1 MDKDTL
7 RALAGQF
14 TNVKS
19 RPGRNGQQLSYLEGH
34 SIIQRLNEA
43 LEGEWSFRVL
53 EHHVLEDT
61 VVVLGELTATGLT
74 KHAFGGSEITRS
86 RDGGTPI
93 DLADDLKAAATDAL
107 KKAATLFGIGLYLYG
122 EEEKAPGTT
131 TDRGN
136 GSSGVPGNGNDKGHE
151 NTNGNGNGNG
161 NGTRLT
167 RKQLSYICSLGRE
180 LGIDRLGL
188 DDLAR
193 AEHGKTAAHL
203 SVQEASGLIKSLQHD
218 INGGGDHAQPHT

>member
-61 VVVLGELTATGLT
+61 VVVLGELTTAGLT
-74 KHAFGGSEITRS
+74 KHAFGGSDITRN
-86 RDGGTPI
+86 RDTGNPV
-93 DLADDLKAAATDAL
+93 DLADNLKAASTDAL
-107 KKAATLFGIGLYLYG
+107 KKAATLMGVGLHLYG
-122 EEEKAPGTT
+122 EEEKTPVATP
-131 TDRGN
+131 DNGN
-136 GSSGVPGNGNDKGHE
+136 GRNGSADTGNGN
-151 NTNGNGNGNG
+151 NGNGNGS
-161 NGTRLT
+161 RLT
-167 RKQLSYICSLGRE
+167 RKQLAYIHSLGRE
-180 LGIDRLGL
+180 LGIARSGL

-203 SVQEASGLIKSLQHD
+203 SVQEASELIKSLQHD
-218 INGGGDHAQPHT
+218 INGGGDHAQPNA

>member
-1 MDKDTL
+1 MDNETL

-53 EHHVLEDT
+53 EHHVLDDT
-61 VVVLGELTATGLT
+61 VVVLGELAASGLT
-74 KHAFGGSEITRS
+74 KQAFGGSGITRS

-122 EEEKAPGTT
+122 DEEKAPGTT
-131 TDRGN
+131 KDRGN
-136 GSSGVPGNGNDKGHE
+136 GGSGVPGNGNDKGHE
-151 NTNGNGNGNG
+151 NTNANGNGS
-161 NGTRLT
+161 RLT
-167 RKQLSYICSLGRE
+167 RKQLAYIHSLGRE

-218 INGGGDHAQPHT
+218 INGGGDHAQPQT

>member
-19 RPGRNGQQLSYLEGH
+19 RPGRNGQHLSYLEGH

-61 VVVLGELTATGLT
+61 VVVLGELTASGLT
-74 KHAFGGSEITRS
+74 KQAFGGSEITRN
-86 RDGGTPI
+86 RDTGNPV
-93 DLADDLKAAATDAL
+93 DLADNLKAASTDAL
-107 KKAATLFGIGLYLYG
+107 KKAATLLGVGLYLYG
-122 EEEKAPGTT
+122 EEEKTPAAIPDNGNG
-131 TDRGN
+131 RN
-136 GSSGVPGNGNDKGHE
+136 GSSDTGNGN
-151 NTNGNGNGNG
+151 NGNGNGS
-161 NGTRLT
+161 RLT
-167 RKQLSYICSLGRE
+167 RKQLAYIHSLGRE
-180 LGIDRLGL
+180 LGIARSGL

-203 SVQEASGLIKSLQHD
+203 SVQEASELIKSLQHD
-218 INGGGDHAQPHT
+218 INGGGDHAQPNA

>member
-53 EHHVLEDT
+53 EHHILEDS
-61 VVVLGELTATGLT
+61 VVVLGELTACDQT
-74 KHAFGGSEITRS
+74 KHAFGGSDITRN
-86 RDGGTPI
+86 RDTGNPI
-93 DLADDLKAAATDAL
+93 DLADNLKAASTDAL
-107 KKAATLFGIGLYLYG
+107 KKAATLLGVGLYLYG
-122 EEEKAPGTT
+122 DDEKAPGTT
-131 TDRGN
+131 KDRGN
-136 GSSGVPGNGNDKGHE
+136 GGSGVPGNGNDKSHE
-151 NTNGNGNGNG
+151 NTNGNGS
-161 NGTRLT
+161 RLT
-167 RKQLSYICSLGRE
+167 RKQLSYICSLGRD
-180 LGIDRLGL
+180 LGIARSGL

-193 AEHGKTAAHL
+193 TDHGKTAAHL
-203 SVQEASGLIKSLQHD
+203 SVQEASELIKSLQHD
-218 INGGGDHAQPHT
+218 INGGGDHAQP